1 MMKTNLEMMEKD
13 EEEFFCQSAG
23 LIIQTMFWFL
33 TSLLCLKGQKL
44 YQLTWNS
51 LGSTAT
57 TELQKDM
64 VRGVIREMVRMANI
78 NQDYGYDY

>member
-1 MMKTNLEMMEKD
+1 MY
-13 EEEFFCQSAG
+13 
-23 LIIQTMFWFL
+23 
-33 TSLLCLKGQKL
+33 LKGQKL

-64 VRGVIREMVRMANI
+64 VRGIIREMVRMANSRNII
-78 NQDYGYDY
+78 NKDYGYDY